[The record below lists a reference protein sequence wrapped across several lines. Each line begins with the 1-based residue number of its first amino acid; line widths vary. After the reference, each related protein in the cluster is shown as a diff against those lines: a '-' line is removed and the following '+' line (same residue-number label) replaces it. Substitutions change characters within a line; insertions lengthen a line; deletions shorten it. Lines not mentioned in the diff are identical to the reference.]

1 MRAVLTLKIM
11 LGTGAAAFRA
21 PITLPPTS
29 ASSHATRSGTVNAVS
44 SWYDE
49 GKRLSSSVKAEKKAD
64 IADTVGSGAF
74 KTLAAALGAAG
85 LADTIKT
92 AGPFTVFAPTDE
104 AFAKLPAGTVDN
116 LLKPE
121 NKAKLASILTY
132 HVLSGKVMAST
143 VVTMDG
149 KKVTTVNGAEITIK
163 VGKDGVMVNSA
174 NVTKTDV
181 ECSNGVIHIIDAV
194 MLPAPEPEKLSPE
207 PEKLSPVALL
217 RKEQAQED
225 EWKASRPAGLVLQQ
239 NIARGIFG
247 VLVVAA
253 GYFLVPALSAN
264 GPMGVPRTVQE
275 FAATADD
282 PDGRQSRDVDD
293 PLFQQVPRAKDD
305 ISLDERPI
313 SAKRFRTGYEGR
325 KDVGTFRPLF
335 PTAKEVDFESAPHG
349 EWGV

>member
-1 MRAVLTLKIM
+1 MAIMRAVLTLTIM

-21 PITLPPTS
+21 PIKLPPTS

-85 LADTIKT
+85 LAETIKT

-121 NKAKLASILTY
+121 NKAKLAGILTY

-143 VVTMDG
+143 VVAMDG

-163 VGKDGVMVNSA
+163 VGKDGVMVDSA

-194 MLPAPEPEKLSPE
+194 MLPAPEPEKLA
-207 PEKLSPVALL
+207 PVALL
-217 RKEQAQED
+217 RKKQAQED

-282 PDGRQSRDVDD
+282 PDGRQSRDVED
-293 PLFQQVPRAKDD
+293 PLFQQVPRAADD

-325 KDVGTFRPLF
+325 KDLGTFRPLF

>member
-1 MRAVLTLKIM
+1 MGDNVWRDAQTWPPEGFTPTSFYLSSQGKANSRQGDGRLTREAPRSEQ
-11 LGTGAAAFRA
+11 AADTFHADPA
-21 PITLPPTS
+21 QPSPSNPITKERPLKAAVWGPVDQRATEDRKDILVYTS
-29 ASSHATRSGTVNAVS
+29 EPLTAPLTFAGNA
-44 SWYDE
+44 E
-49 GKRLSSSVKAEKKAD
+49 
-64 IADTVGSGAF
+64 
-74 KTLAAALGAAG
+74 
-85 LADTIKT
+85 
-92 AGPFTVFAPTDE
+92 
-104 AFAKLPAGTVDN
+104 AKLYVSTDTPDADWAV
-116 LLKPE
+116 
-121 NKAKLASILTY
+121 KLIDV
-132 HVLSGKVMAST
+132 HP
-143 VVTMDG
+143 DG
-149 KKVTTVNGAEITIK
+149 FA
-163 VGKDGVMVNSA
+163 
-174 NVTKTDV
+174 
-181 ECSNGVIHIIDAV
+181 
-194 MLPAPEPEKLSPE
+194 
-207 PEKLSPVALL
+207 
-217 RKEQAQED
+217 
-225 EWKASRPAGLVLQQ
+225 Q

-247 VLVVAA
+247 VLEVAA